1 MSKVS
6 DIIFAGANHKVTS
19 PYGMRNGKM
28 HYGTD
33 YGTYLQNLPQY
44 AIEDGEVHSKGYEA
58 NAAGYYIWVKY
69 PRINKRFL
77 HCHLQKAVTLN
88 KGDKVQRGTLLG
100 YTGSTGN
107 STGIHLHL
115 GVRDLTTNAYEDPEK
130 FAETY
135 TDPVTYEPLS
145 DEPVRMVMGFA
156 SYGDVKSIEALL
168 QVKSIPYTTL
178 DGFVTT
184 DIAVSRGDQVG
195 LVQLCATLGVPCLI
209 YNEDVPAED
218 GETIAAL
225 EKENAELREYN
236 EQLKRDKEILENRVA
251 LRDAEIAALKERIDK
266 AVGILTE

>member
-6 DIIFAGANHKVTS
+6 ELIFAGEFHKVTS

-33 YGTYLQNLPQY
+33 YGTDRKNIPQY
-44 AIEDGEVHSKGYEA
+44 AIEDGEVYSKGYEA

-77 HCHLQKAVTLN
+77 HCHLQKPVTLN

-100 YTGSTGN
+100 YTGTTGN

-135 TDPVTYEPLS
+135 TDPVSYAPLS

-156 SYGDVKSIEALL
+156 SKGDVKSIEGLL
-168 QVKSIPYTTL
+168 QVKAIPYTTA
-178 DGFVTT
+178 DGYVVT
-184 DIAVSRGDQVG
+184 DIPVSRGDQIG

-209 YNEDVPAED
+209 YEEEEEAPADTAE
-218 GETIAAL
+218 L
-225 EKENAELREYN
+225 EKQLAEAN
-236 EQLKRDKEILENRVA
+236 ERIKELETDKTILENRVA
-251 LRDAEIAALKERIDK
+251 LRDAEIAALKEKI
-266 AVGILTE
+266 AAAQAALA

>member
-6 DIIFAGANHKVTS
+6 ELIFAGEFHKVTS

-33 YGTYLQNLPQY
+33 YGTDRKNIPQY
-44 AIEDGEVHSKGYEA
+44 AIEDGEVYSKGYEA

-77 HCHLQKAVTLN
+77 HCHLQKPVTLN

-100 YTGSTGN
+100 YTGTTGN

-130 FAETY
+130 FAATY
-135 TDPVTYEPLS
+135 TDPVSYAPLS

-156 SYGDVKSIEALL
+156 SKGDVKSIEGLL
-168 QVKSIPYTTL
+168 QVKAIPYTTL

-184 DIAVSRGDQVG
+184 DIAVSRGDQIG

-209 YNEDVPAED
+209 YEEEEETPADTAE
-218 GETIAAL
+218 L
-225 EKENAELREYN
+225 EKQLAEAN
-236 EQLKRDKEILENRVA
+236 ERIKELETDKTILENRVA
-251 LRDAEIAALKERIDK
+251 LRDAEIAALKEKI
-266 AVGILTE
+266 AAAQAALA

>member
-6 DIIFAGANHKVTS
+6 ELIFAGEFHKVTS

-33 YGTYLQNLPQY
+33 YGTDRKNIPQY
-44 AIEDGEVHSKGYEA
+44 AIEDGEVYSKGYEA

-77 HCHLQKAVTLN
+77 HCHLQKPVALN

-135 TDPVTYEPLS
+135 TDPVTYAPLS

-156 SYGDVKSIEALL
+156 SGGDVKSIEALL
-168 QVKSIPYTTL
+168 QVKAIPFTTL

-184 DIAVSRGDQVG
+184 DIAVSRGDQIG

-209 YNEDVPAED
+209 YEEEEEAPADTAE
-218 GETIAAL
+218 L
-225 EKENAELREYN
+225 EKQLAEAN
-236 EQLKRDKEILENRVA
+236 ERIKELETDKTILENRVA
-251 LRDAEIAALKERIDK
+251 LRDAEIATLKEKI
-266 AVGILTE
+266 AAAQAALA

>member
-6 DIIFAGANHKVTS
+6 DIIFAGAKHKITS
-19 PYGMRNGKM
+19 PYGPRNGGY

-44 AIEDGEVHSKGYEA
+44 AIEDGEVYSKGYEP

-77 HCHLQKAVTLN
+77 HCHLQKPVTLN

-100 YTGSTGN
+100 YTGTTGN

-135 TDPVTYEPLS
+135 TDPTSYAPLS

-156 SYGDVKSIEALL
+156 SKGDVKSIEALL
-168 QVKSIPYTTL
+168 QVKAIPYTTL

-184 DIAVSRGDQVG
+184 DIAVSRGDQIG

-209 YNEDVPAED
+209 YEEEEEAPADTAE
-218 GETIAAL
+218 L
-225 EKENAELREYN
+225 EKQLAEAN
-236 EQLKRDKEILENRVA
+236 ERIKELETDKTVLENRVA

>member
-6 DIIFAGANHKVTS
+6 DIIFAGAKHKITS
-19 PYGMRNGKM
+19 PYGPRNGGY

-44 AIEDGEVHSKGYEA
+44 AIEDGEVYSKGYEP

-77 HCHLQKAVTLN
+77 HCHLQKPVTLN

-156 SYGDVKSIEALL
+156 SKGDVKSIEALL
-168 QVKSIPYTTL
+168 QVKAIPYTTL

-184 DIAVSRGDQVG
+184 DIAVSRGDQIG

-209 YNEDVPAED
+209 YEEEEEAPADTAE
-218 GETIAAL
+218 L
-225 EKENAELREYN
+225 EKQLAEVN
-236 EQLKRDKEILENRVA
+236 ERIKELETDKTILTNRVA
-251 LRDAEIAALKERIDK
+251 LRDAEIAALKDK
-266 AVGILTE
+266 IAAAQAALA

>member
-6 DIIFAGANHKVTS
+6 ELIFAGEFHKVTS

-33 YGTYLQNLPQY
+33 YGTDRKNIPQY
-44 AIEDGEVHSKGYEA
+44 AIEDGEVYSKGYEA

-77 HCHLQKAVTLN
+77 HCHLQKPVTLN
-88 KGDKVQRGTLLG
+88 KGDRVQRGTLLG

-130 FAETY
+130 FAATY
-135 TDPVTYEPLS
+135 TDPVTYAPLS

-156 SYGDVKSIEALL
+156 SNGDVKSIEALL
-168 QVKSIPYTTL
+168 QVKAIPYTTL

-209 YNEDVPAED
+209 YEEEEEAPADTAE
-218 GETIAAL
+218 L
-225 EKENAELREYN
+225 EKQLAEAN
-236 EQLKRDKEILENRVA
+236 ERIKELETDKTILENRVA
-251 LRDAEIAALKERIDK
+251 LRDVEIAALKEKI
-266 AVGILTE
+266 AAAQAALA